1 VTETYPPEINGVAM
15 TLAQLVGGLRGRGHR
30 VSLVRPRRPAEQR
43 REGGDETL
51 VPGMPLPGYREARI
65 GLPARALLRSRWAR
79 DLPDVVYVATE
90 GPLGWSAV
98 RAAHRLRIPALSGFH
113 TDFPSYARH
122 YHVGWL
128 ARLALAYLRRLHN
141 ASCGTVVASED
152 LRDRL
157 RSLGFKNLSVLGRGV
172 DSDLFS
178 PDRRSVPLRRSW
190 GAGQGDVVLLY
201 VGRLAPEK
209 NLPLAIE
216 AYRAIQRARR
226 GVRFAVVGGG
236 PLRAVLEGAH
246 PDLHF
251 CGVQTGR
258 QLAEHYASADL
269 FVLPSE
275 TETFGN
281 VILEA
286 MASGLP
292 VAAFDRAAAR
302 CHVRDGETGA
312 LVPAGQRAPFIAAAV
327 ALAHSSEQLT
337 AMGRR
342 ARAHAAQ
349 LDWRSVVD
357 RFESLLWQALA
368 GDPATRPATTQGGL
382 RGQKS
387 RRALDTRPPRGGV
400 TC

>member
-1 VTETYPPEINGVAM
+1 
-15 TLAQLVGGLRGRGHR
+15 
-30 VSLVRPRRPAEQR
+30 
-43 REGGDETL
+43 
-51 VPGMPLPGYREARI
+51 
-65 GLPARALLRSRWAR
+65 
-79 DLPDVVYVATE
+79 
-90 GPLGWSAV
+90 V
-98 RAAHRLRIPALSGFH
+98 RAARRFGIPALSGFH

-122 YHVGWL
+122 YRVGWL
-128 ARLALAYLRRLHN
+128 APLALGYLRRLHN

-157 RSLGFKNLSVLGRGV
+157 RGLGFKNLSVLGRGV
-172 DSDLFS
+172 DSDLFR

-216 AYRAIQRARR
+216 ACRAIQRARR

-292 VAAFDRAAAR
+292 VVAFDRAAAR
-302 CHVRDGETGA
+302 GHVRDGETGA
-312 LVPAGQRAPFIAAAV
+312 LVPAGQPAAFVAAAV
-327 ALAHSSEQLT
+327 ALARSSEQLA

-357 RFESLLWQALA
+357 RFESLLWEALA
-368 GDPATRPATTQGGL
+368 GSPAPPRATTQRGLGG
-382 RGQKS
+382 RESG
-387 RRALDTRPPRGGV
+387 RERETRPPGGGV